1 MSIKFFP
8 LSRISH
14 RPCLIRSLY
23 EHEQSARRRLSGRQ
37 PFHPCGHWP
46 TGRGG
51 NMAMASEHSGQGRQ
65 NRLLF
70 ALTPEDHSLLAPHL
84 KKQSLQVGTLLQE
97 EGEPVEQIY
106 FPHQG
111 MISLLAI
118 MSDGQGIE
126 TATVG
131 SEGVGGAMSGFG
143 ASRGFTRAVV
153 QAPLMASRI
162 SSLQFQAAVQK
173 SETLRNLMASYSEA
187 LLAQVQQTAACN
199 ALHAMESRLARWLL
213 QTRDRIDTDVLPLTQ
228 EFLSQMLGVRRTTV
242 TLVARQLEQAGL
254 IQNRR
259 GRIVIIDSEGLKDV
273 ACECYAII
281 RDQMSAALP

>member
-1 MSIKFFP
+1 MAW
-8 LSRISH
+8 
-14 RPCLIRSLY
+14 
-23 EHEQSARRRLSGRQ
+23 EQ
-37 PFHPCGHWP
+37 
-46 TGRGG
+46 
-51 NMAMASEHSGQGRQ
+51 SGQGGR
-65 NRLLF
+65 NRLLA
-70 ALTPEDHSLLAPHL
+70 ALTSADHSLLAPHL
-84 KKQSLQVGTLLQE
+84 KELSLKLGSLIQE
-97 EGEPVEQIY
+97 AGEPVEQIY

-111 MISLLAI
+111 MISLLAM

-131 SEGVGGAMSGFG
+131 SEGVVGAMSGFG
-143 ASRGFTRAVV
+143 ARRGFTRAVV
-153 QAPLMASRI
+153 QAPLVASRI
-162 SSLQFQAAVQK
+162 SSVQFQAAVQK

-242 TLVARQLEQAGL
+242 TLVARQLEQAGV

-259 GRIVIIDSEGLKDV
+259 GRIVIIDREGLKDV
-273 ACECYAII
+273 ACECYGII
-281 RDQMSAALP
+281 RDQMSAALPELAH